1 MCNLNSPKNLT
12 CPLGKLRTELAIT
25 QDFLCTPLFDHLF
38 WCNSSIIDR
47 LGSFSVEINSSIPV
61 GAGLGSSASYSVCL
75 VTALLAA
82 MEAIPSDQETT
93 TATLSVAKGEGT
105 ISLPHQDLALIC
117 NWSLEAEKL
126 VHGNPSGVDNSIC
139 TYGMLKILLL

>member
-1 MCNLNSPKNLT
+1 MIINYLIWRL
-12 CPLGKLRTELAIT
+12 
-25 QDFLCTPLFDHLF
+25 
-38 WCNSSIIDR
+38 SSFIDR
-47 LGSFSVEINSSIPV
+47 LGSFSVEINSSIPI

-82 MEAIPSDQETT
+82 MEAIPSVQETT
-93 TATLSVAKGEGT
+93 TATLSVSEGQGT

-117 NWSLEAEKL
+117 HWSLEAEKL